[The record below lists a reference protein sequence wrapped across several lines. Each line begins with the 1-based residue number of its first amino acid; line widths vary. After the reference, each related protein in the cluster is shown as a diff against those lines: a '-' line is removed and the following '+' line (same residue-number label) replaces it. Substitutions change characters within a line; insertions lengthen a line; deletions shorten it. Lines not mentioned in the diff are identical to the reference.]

1 MKNFSIFKNTYKKE
15 GSTQPD
21 YKIMVSLEKDAPLT
35 EAGGCWKKEGKNG
48 TFISCKLS
56 DAYVDHTKGT
66 ARKGFELVAEGQ
78 TPIAQKYTPESP
90 ETAPQNDLNDF

>member
-21 YKIMVSLEKDAPLT
+21 YKIMVSLEKDTPLV

-48 TFISCKLS
+48 TFISCKLN

-78 TPIAQKYTPESP
+78 TELAKEYAPETPEIS
-90 ETAPQNDLNDF
+90 QDNDF